1 MNAIRWSVA
10 GAMLAIACSA
20 NGGPFALQGRDIDGR
35 PVAANS
41 PDAVF
46 LYDSYNDLTWLRD
59 WNYAATTGYDPDG
72 RMNWYRATEWAAGL
86 RIGEFDGWRLPETV
100 LPDPTCVFDRH
111 FDFPGDGVY
120 SGCTASPMWRF
131 INVVMHDEANYNPAV
146 PIQNLKS
153 HVYWTGTAYDSAYGP
168 EAAWNYAI
176 RSPFEGS
183 TGFSTAY
190 VHDFYAVAVRDGDV
204 LPEPSSTALSLI
216 ALALAAAGRHRGL
229 VGRGR
234 GRHRAWL
241 TAPRGD
247 ARVS

>member
-1 MNAIRWSVA
+1 MNGIRWSVA
-10 GAMLAIACSA
+10 GALLAIACSA
-20 NGGPFALQGRDIDGR
+20 NGGPFALQGRDIDGKAV
-35 PVAANS
+35 PVSS

-86 RIGEFDGWRLPETV
+86 RIGDFDGWRLPETV

-111 FDFPGDGVY
+111 FTGGGEY

-131 INVVMHDEANYNPAV
+131 INVVMHDEANYYPAV
-146 PIQNLKS
+146 PIQNLMYR
-153 HVYWTGTAYDSAYGP
+153 VYWTGTAYDLPYP
-168 EAAWNYAI
+168 VQAAWDFAI

-183 TGFSTAY
+183 AGFSTAH

-204 LPEPSSTALSLI
+204 LPEPSSTALSLL
-216 ALALAAAGRHRGL
+216 ALALAAAGGHRGF
-229 VGRGR
+229 VRR
-234 GRHRAWL
+234 IH
-241 TAPRGD
+241 
-247 ARVS
+247 